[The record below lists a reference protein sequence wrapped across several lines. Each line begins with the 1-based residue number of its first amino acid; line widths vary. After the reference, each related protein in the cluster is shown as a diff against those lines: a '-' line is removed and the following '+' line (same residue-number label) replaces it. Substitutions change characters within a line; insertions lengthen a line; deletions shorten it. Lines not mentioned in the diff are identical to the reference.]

1 MRLDRGS
8 LPLTFPLAGWAECWV
23 LLQGG
28 VTRFLCSYHAC
39 CLGMTRETPA
49 HVWVPLPM
57 QASVP
62 CLQKAWMLAEE
73 ETLCSGKS
81 AQAPFCLRQC
91 CSWHCSTNS
100 RGRLAEKWRH
110 WWHHSATRWL
120 PPAPRSKAMQVN
132 QNPHL
137 GFPCLNSRTGVSKAT
152 VATQVHPAFSG
163 SF

>member
-57 QASVP
+57 
-62 CLQKAWMLAEE
+62 
-73 ETLCSGKS
+73 
-81 AQAPFCLRQC
+81 
-91 CSWHCSTNS
+91 
-100 RGRLAEKWRH
+100 RGRKHGCMPRRKLFVVANQRRLRSACVSAAVGTALQTAVAAWLRSGVIGDIILQPDGRLLHRGPKQCKW
-110 WWHHSATRWL
+110 TRTHTWAFHVL
-120 PPAPRSKAMQVN
+120 IQELV
-132 QNPHL
+132 
-137 GFPCLNSRTGVSKAT
+137 FPKQR
-152 VATQVHPAFSG
+152 
-163 SF
+163 